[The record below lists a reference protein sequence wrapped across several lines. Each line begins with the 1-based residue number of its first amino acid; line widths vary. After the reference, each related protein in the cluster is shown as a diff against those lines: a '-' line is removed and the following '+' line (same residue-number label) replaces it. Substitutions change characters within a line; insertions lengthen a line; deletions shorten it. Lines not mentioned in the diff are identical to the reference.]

1 MFGRGYGNFSN
12 FSRGSRH
19 CLSFRSIR
27 FDLWKF
33 WILFMSVIVEGLDF
47 VLDLLK
53 GNTVKTAYGHQTGQ
67 SGFVMLSYISVVF
80 FWCYVWA

>member
-1 MFGRGYGNFSN
+1 
-12 FSRGSRH
+12 
-19 CLSFRSIR
+19 
-27 FDLWKF
+27 
-33 WILFMSVIVEGLDF
+33 MSVIVEGLDF